1 MNTLEL
7 YIKGKLHRFS
17 GPSSWSEL
25 SNQQAVSLMRL
36 RAQVQTKPETLFVAI
51 KLLYG
56 MNHRQQQWLFDERFL
71 RRKKL
76 DEESI
81 LLTLDMGQQ
90 LLDSLDWIGQDDSAA
105 SFPASFQ
112 LYDYQ
117 FGTPRIW
124 LKRLLHKQRYAGPK
138 AALSSCTFAEFMFAD
153 KAFREGKLALMAAIL
168 YRPVLIDAPE
178 EPQPLD
184 RDGIEARARLFARL
198 DAALLER
205 IAFAYGSTLLLLQRS
220 FGLVFPQ
227 KTESDTTAKKSK
239 KAGNWL
245 DVAIGMAKLDVT
257 KVALVEK
264 TNLYLA
270 LKVLNEQL
278 WQAEEM
284 ERQLEK
290 MKTK

>member
-17 GPSSWSEL
+17 GPSCWSEL
-25 SNQQAVSLMRL
+25 SDQQAVSLMRL
-36 RAQVQTKPETLFVAI
+36 RAQVQKKPETLFVAI

-56 MNHRQQQWLFDERFL
+56 MNHRQQQWLFDEQFL

-76 DEESI
+76 DEDSV
-81 LLTLDMGQQ
+81 LLTLEMGQQ
-90 LLDSLDWIGQDDSAA
+90 LLDSLDWIGLDDSSA
-105 SFPASFQ
+105 SFPTSFR

-117 FGTPRIW
+117 FGTPLVW
-124 LKRLLHKQRYAGPK
+124 LKRLLHKQRYAGPM
-138 AALSSCTFAEFMFAD
+138 AALSSCTFEEFMFAD
-153 KAFREGKLALMAAIL
+153 KAFREGKLALVAAIL
-168 YRPVLIDAPE
+168 YRPVQVDTPHN
-178 EPQPLD
+178 PQPLD

-198 DAALLER
+198 DTALLER

-227 KTESDTTAKKSK
+227 KTESDTAAKKSK
-239 KAGNWL
+239 KTGNWL